1 MTDICASCSIGPSP
15 QDVVLVMLLS
25 AALVLSL
32 MALMAGD
39 V

>member
-1 MTDICASCSIGPSP
+1 MTYECVSCSIGPSP
-15 QDVVLVMLLS
+15 QDVILVMLLS

-39 V
+39 A